1 MSISDLKQ
9 IGFVG
14 RILDSSSPDYDV
26 SLTRANVAAQRK
38 AKFVVFPTSTED
50 VQAAIKF
57 ARKSNLEIAIKCG
70 GHHFSPASSIE
81 GGIVIDMKALNSVE
95 VDKQNMR
102 VTIGGGCLWG
112 DVYTTLREHDL
123 ECVGGGVHVVGVGGH
138 LTGGGYGPLSQ
149 KFGMACDN
157 IISAIVV
164 LADGRVVKAS
174 ESKNPDL
181 FWAIRGGSSSF
192 GVVVQFVLRTF
203 PPQGPYF
210 FRSLSYHGEA
220 LPRVL
225 PKLKEFLEQDFGEK
239 TIMAFLNYVR
249 GPAPEH
255 KPLFVVTFFGF
266 GAVGDFKAVFD
277 DFFGA
282 AKPFHDHSVD
292 CPTLVEFS
300 HVQDEILLQGSPRK
314 AVGGTPFT
322 GLWPGMA
329 EEVWKRYVE
338 YTDANPDAVD
348 TKYFFEFHNSKR
360 FRPETT
366 CIPIHEPKHFVC
378 LASEEHNDIAGD
390 ERAQSWVHDMIEVA
404 RSYQRKYA
412 KDLGVNGNACS
423 SKEKSEDVWGQNYL
437 RLQRIK
443 AKYDPD
449 RVFNRY
455 FPIEPAGAEA
465 ML

>member
-1 MSISDLKQ
+1 MTIGELKQ

-14 RILDSSSPDYDV
+14 RILDSSSPDYDA

-38 AKFVVFPTSTED
+38 AKFIVFPISTED

-70 GHHFSPASSIE
+70 GHHFSPASSVE
-81 GGIVIDMKALNSVE
+81 GGIVIDMKALNGVE
-95 VDKQNMR
+95 VDTENMR

-112 DVYTTLREHDL
+112 DVYTALREHDL

-157 IISAIVV
+157 IISATIV

-174 ESKNPDL
+174 ESENSDL

-210 FRSLSYHGEA
+210 FRSLSYQGEA

-225 PKLKEFLEQDFGEK
+225 PKLKEFLKQDFGEK

-249 GPAPEH
+249 GSGPKH

-329 EEVWKRYVE
+329 EQVWKRYVE

-366 CIPIHEPKHFVC
+366 CIPIHEPKHFIC
-378 LASEEHNDIAGD
+378 LASEEHNDISGD
-390 ERAQSWVHDMIEVA
+390 ERTQSWVHDMIEVA
-404 RSYQRKYA
+404 RSYQRKHA

-423 SKEKSEDVWGQNYL
+423 SKEKSEDVWGQNYP

-443 AKYDPD
+443 AKYDPG

-455 FPIEPAGAEA
+455 FPIEPVGAKA

>member
-1 MSISDLKQ
+1 MTIGELKQ

-14 RILDSSSPDYDV
+14 RILDSSSPDYDA

-38 AKFVVFPTSTED
+38 AKFIVFPISTED

-70 GHHFSPASSIE
+70 GHHFSPASSVE
-81 GGIVIDMKALNSVE
+81 GGIVIDMKALNGVE
-95 VDKQNMR
+95 VDTENMR

-112 DVYTTLREHDL
+112 DVYTALREHDL

-149 KFGMACDN
+149 KFGM
-157 IISAIVV
+157 
-164 LADGRVVKAS
+164 
-174 ESKNPDL
+174 
-181 FWAIRGGSSSF
+181 GGSSSF

-210 FRSLSYHGEA
+210 FRSLSYQGEA

-225 PKLKEFLEQDFGEK
+225 PKLKEFLKQDFGEK

-249 GPAPEH
+249 GSGPKH

-266 GAVGDFKAVFD
+266 GAVRDFKAVFD

-366 CIPIHEPKHFVC
+366 CIPIHEPKHFIC
-378 LASEEHNDIAGD
+378 LASEEHNDISGD

-404 RSYQRKYA
+404 RSYQRKHA

-423 SKEKSEDVWGQNYL
+423 SKEKSEDVWGQNYP

-443 AKYDPD
+443 AKYDPG

-455 FPIEPAGAEA
+455 FPIEPVGAKA

>member
-1 MSISDLKQ
+1 MTIGELKQ

-14 RILDSSSPDYDV
+14 RTLDSSSPDYDA

-38 AKFVVFPTSTED
+38 AKFIVFPISTKD

-70 GHHFSPASSIE
+70 GHHFSSASSVE
-81 GGIVIDMKALNSVE
+81 GGVVIDMKALNSVE
-95 VDKQNMR
+95 VDTENMR

-112 DVYTTLREHDL
+112 DVYTALREHDL

-157 IISAIVV
+157 IISATVV

-174 ESKNPDL
+174 ESENSDL

-192 GVVVQFVLRTF
+192 GVVVQFVLRAF

-210 FRSLSYHGEA
+210 FRSLSYQGEA

-225 PKLKEFLEQDFGEK
+225 PKLKEFLKQDFGEK

-249 GPAPEH
+249 GPGPEH

-360 FRPETT
+360 FRPARN
-366 CIPIHEPKHFVC
+366 H
-378 LASEEHNDIAGD
+378 
-390 ERAQSWVHDMIEVA
+390 VHPH
-404 RSYQRKYA
+404 S
-412 KDLGVNGNACS
+412 
-423 SKEKSEDVWGQNYL
+423 
-437 RLQRIK
+437 
-443 AKYDPD
+443 
-449 RVFNRY
+449 
-455 FPIEPAGAEA
+455 
-465 ML
+465 

>member
-1 MSISDLKQ
+1 MSIGELKHV
-9 IGFVG
+9 GFVG
-14 RILDSSSPDYDV
+14 RILDSSSPDYDA

-38 AKFVVFPTSTED
+38 AKLIVFPASTED
-50 VQAAIKF
+50 VQTAIKF
-57 ARKSNLEIAIKCG
+57 ARKSNLEIAVKCG
-70 GHHFSPASSIE
+70 GHHFSPASSVE
-81 GGIVIDMKALNSVE
+81 GGIVIDMKAFNSVE
-95 VDKQNMR
+95 VDKENMR

-112 DVYTTLREHDL
+112 DVYTALRDHDL

-157 IISAIVV
+157 IISATVV
-164 LADGRVVKAS
+164 LADGRVVTAS
-174 ESKNPDL
+174 ESENPDL

-192 GVVVQFVLRTF
+192 GVVVQFVLRTI

-210 FRSLSYHGEA
+210 FRSLSYQGEV

-225 PKLKEFLEQDFGEK
+225 PKLKEFLERDFGEK

-249 GPAPEH
+249 GPPPEY

-277 DFFGA
+277 DFFEA

-329 EEVWKRYVE
+329 EEVWRRYVE

-423 SKEKSEDVWGQNYL
+423 SKEKSEDVWGKNYP

-449 RVFNRY
+449 LVFNRY
-455 FPIEPAGAEA
+455 FPIEPVGKA

>member
-1 MSISDLKQ
+1 MSISELKQ
-9 IGFVG
+9 NGFVG
-14 RILDSSSPDYDV
+14 RVLDSSSPDYET

-38 AKFVVFPTSTED
+38 AKFIVFPTSTED
-50 VQAAIKF
+50 LQAAIKF

-70 GHHFSPASSIE
+70 GHHFSPASSVE

-95 VDKQNMR
+95 VDKENMR

-112 DVYTTLREHDL
+112 DVYTALRDHDL

-149 KFGMACDN
+149 KFGMA
-157 IISAIVV
+157 
-164 LADGRVVKAS
+164 DGRVVKAS
-174 ESKNPDL
+174 ESENPDL

-192 GVVVQFVLRTF
+192 GVVVRFVLRTF
-203 PPQGPYF
+203 PPHGPYF
-210 FRSLSYHGEA
+210 FKSLSYHSEA
-220 LPRVL
+220 LPKIL
-225 PKLKEFLEQDFGEK
+225 PKLKEFLKQDFGER

-266 GAVGDFKAVFD
+266 GVVEDFKAVFD
-277 DFFGA
+277 SFIDA
-282 AKPFHDHSVD
+282 VKPFHDHCVV

-338 YTDANPDAVD
+338 YTDANPDAID

-378 LASEEHNDIAGD
+378 LASEEHNDISGD
-390 ERAQSWVHDMIEVA
+390 ERAQSWVHDMIEVT

-423 SKEKSEDVWGQNYL
+423 SKEKSEDVWGQNYP

-455 FPIEPAGAEA
+455 FPIEPTGKA

>member
-1 MSISDLKQ
+1 MSISELKHV
-9 IGFVG
+9 GFVG
-14 RILDSSSPDYDV
+14 RILDSSSPDYDA

-38 AKFVVFPTSTED
+38 AKFIAFPTTTED

-70 GHHFSPASSIE
+70 GHHFSPASSVE

-95 VDKQNMR
+95 VDKENMR

-112 DVYTTLREHDL
+112 DVYTALRDHDL

-149 KFGMACDN
+149 KFGMA
-157 IISAIVV
+157 
-164 LADGRVVKAS
+164 DGSVVKAS
-174 ESKNPDL
+174 ESENPDL

-220 LPRVL
+220 LSSVL
-225 PKLKEFLEQDFGEK
+225 PKFKEFLKQDFGEK

-249 GPAPEH
+249 GPPPEH

-266 GAVGDFKAVFD
+266 GAIEDFKAVFD
-277 DFFGA
+277 DFFEP

-300 HVQDEILLQGSPRK
+300 HVQDEILLKGSPRK

-329 EEVWKRYVE
+329 EEAWKRYIE

-348 TKYFFEFHNSKR
+348 SKYFFEFHNSKR

-378 LASEEHNDIAGD
+378 LASEEHNDISGD

-423 SKEKSEDVWGQNYL
+423 SKEKSEDVWGQNYP

-455 FPIEPAGAEA
+455 FPIEPTGKA